1 MTVQKLFL
9 MPFPKKTCTL
19 MPLSKCR
26 LKILIFCLIVVFIH
40 LQNTLIPI
48 SCVFHIHFLLSN
60 LRTFVFYNKYLLC
73 KRFHFFSCFSLFPNI
88 FFDNDYV
95 CSCRNSH
102 RRCSIRKG
110 VLKSFAKFTGKCV
123 VCRSLLPNLCCSFR
137 HVTLFKKNSEKG
149 VFQ

>member
-1 MTVQKLFL
+1 MSVFGENDSRCLSKFLKTHTFWKFDHTSRTYNQINYRNIWFAKVIVIRLMTVQKLFL
-9 MPFPKKTCTL
+9 MPFPKKTHTL

-73 KRFHFFSCFSLFPNI
+73 KRFHFFFLLFTFPK
-88 FFDNDYV
+88 
-95 CSCRNSH
+95 H
-102 RRCSIRKG
+102 
-110 VLKSFAKFTGKCV
+110 L
-123 VCRSLLPNLCCSFR
+123 FR
-137 HVTLFKKNSEKG
+137 
-149 VFQ
+149 